1 MKKPKQPK
9 TPNAQALTQQ
19 QQTINDANASNNR
32 WQNNIDIRG
41 PTGDVIYEKGPD
53 GRMTQ
58 RTVLNSNQTGALT
71 AQQSAQ
77 NKLSQVAD
85 TMAGGIDTGSFHIP
99 TGLPDRVTGLDMSG
113 MKHLNS
119 TDYGVDRERFTA
131 DAFAAAKRLL
141 DPEWERQQRSL
152 EQNLSDKGLP
162 MTGEAYDHEMG
173 QFRGARGRAYEDA
186 AFNALKFGADEQSRL
201 FGLDMNTNDAI
212 MRAQGMDAGLRDNA
226 RNAGIEEA
234 YQEYNA
240 PVDRI
245 RSLYGSMPQT
255 GVVNPQAFQ
264 GFASQGGDIAGNTWN
279 AYNAD
284 MAKYQAQLEQQ
295 NAMMNAIA
303 GLAGTA
309 TKAAFASDENI
320 KYDIGE
326 ASDPMYDVGDTSIL
340 DAMTEMPIKSW
351 RYEPGSVPGDDG
363 SKHVG
368 PMAQDFKG
376 FFGLGDGKSIPFVDG
391 VGVNMAA
398 TQQLARKVRA
408 LEARL

>member
-1 MKKPKQPK
+1 MNKPKQPK
-9 TPNAQALTQQ
+9 TPNAQALTAQQ
-19 QQTINDANASNNR
+19 KQMSDATAADNR
-32 WQNNIDIRG
+32 KFNNIDVRG
-41 PTGDVIYEKGPD
+41 PTGDVTYEIGPD

-58 RTVLNSNQTGALT
+58 RTTLNANQQGALG
-71 AQQSAQ
+71 AQQSAS

-85 TMAGGIDTGSFHIP
+85 QMAGSIDTGAFGIP
-99 TGLPDRVTGLDMSG
+99 TGLPSRVTGLDTSG

-119 TDYGVDRERFTA
+119 TDYGVDREKFTA

-141 DPEWERQQRSL
+141 DPEWEMQDRRLQQT
-152 EQNLSDKGLP
+152 LSDRGLP

-186 AFNALKFGADEQSRL
+186 AFNAMKFGADEQSRL
-201 FGLDMNTNDAI
+201 FGLDTQTNEDI
-212 MRAQGMDAGLRDNA
+212 IKRQLTDAGLRDSA
-226 RNAGIEEA
+226 RNSGIEEA
-234 YQEYNA
+234 WQEYNA
-240 PVDRI
+240 PVERI
-245 RSLYGSMPQT
+245 KSLYGASPT
-255 GVVNPQAFQ
+255 TPIVNPQAFQ
-264 GFASQGGDIAGNTWN
+264 GFASQGGDIAGNTWA

-284 MAKYQAQLEQQ
+284 MEKYKAAMEQQ

-303 GLAGTA
+303 GVAGTA
-309 TKAAFASDENI
+309 TKAIISDENV

-326 ASDPMYDVGDTSIL
+326 ASDPMYDAGDTSII

-351 RYEPGSVPGDDG
+351 RYDPGAVPGDDG

-376 FFGLGDGKSIPFVDG
+376 FFGLGNGKEIPIVDG
-391 VGVNMAA
+391 VGINMAA

-408 LEARL
+408 IEARL